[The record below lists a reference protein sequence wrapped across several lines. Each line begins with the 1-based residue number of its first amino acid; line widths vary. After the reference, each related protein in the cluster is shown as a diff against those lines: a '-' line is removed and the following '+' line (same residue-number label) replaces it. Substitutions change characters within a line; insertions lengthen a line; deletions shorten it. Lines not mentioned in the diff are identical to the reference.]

1 MILIIFNIKH
11 KLIEQVELIEQ
22 NMIIYFYKGGKKMK
36 CKNWGN
42 ELEREDIFC
51 QSCGAKDN
59 TQLETE

>member
-1 MILIIFNIKH
+1 
-11 KLIEQVELIEQ
+11 
-22 NMIIYFYKGGKKMK
+22 MK

-59 TQLETE
+59 TQLETESKKKSRKKEM